1 MGESVTL
8 ECSATGQPQP
18 RVSWTKGDRTPL
30 PSDTRINIT
39 PSGGLYIQNVE
50 QADGGQYTCFASN
63 NVDTIHATAYIIVQ
77 GRVFLFLGFF
87 GGFFCFFLVWIF
99 NRAAFKSLG
108 TRTAALNSVL
118 TSVIELC
125 AEVINANWFV
135 TLF

>member
-30 PSDTRINIT
+30 PNDARINIT
-39 PSGGLYIQNVE
+39 PSGGLYIQKVV

-77 GRVFLFLGFF
+77 GRNQNPFSLLGECILPLDLLINNALLLGDFLSMKNCKSFF
-87 GGFFCFFLVWIF
+87 DYF
-99 NRAAFKSLG
+99 
-108 TRTAALNSVL
+108 
-118 TSVIELC
+118 
-125 AEVINANWFV
+125 
-135 TLF
+135 

>member
-30 PSDTRINIT
+30 PSDSRINIT

-63 NVDTIHATAYIIVQ
+63 NVDTIHATAHIIVQ
-77 GRVFLFLGFF
+77 GEARAGGPSSLFSRFRIAS
-87 GGFFCFFLVWIF
+87 CVNITVS
-99 NRAAFKSLG
+99 R
-108 TRTAALNSVL
+108 
-118 TSVIELC
+118 
-125 AEVINANWFV
+125 
-135 TLF
+135 